1 VGGIPPAGDPV
12 GGIPPA
18 GEPRRAIPSEAK
30 ALHINIS
37 HAAEAGLAQAIA
49 RRHTELWLEE
59 HEEAINSSNAFVEEH
74 GLPLAKYRMF

>member
-1 VGGIPPAGDPV
+1 MSSLSS
-12 GGIPPA
+12 
-18 GEPRRAIPSEAK
+18 PRSAPKRATNVSLTENLLSEAK

-49 RRHTELWLEE
+49 HRRTELWLEE
-59 HEEAINSSNAFVEEH
+59 NEEAIDSSNAFVNEH

>member
-1 VGGIPPAGDPV
+1 MPSLHS
-12 GGIPPA
+12 
-18 GEPRRAIPSEAK
+18 PRSTPKRATNVSLTENLLSEAK

-49 RRHTELWLEE
+49 HRRTELWLKENK
-59 HEEAINSSNAFVEEH
+59 EAIDSSNAFVDDH